1 MVNISN
7 KTRSFRLTRI
17 GAVGVLGALGL
28 TAIATSVPGP
38 AHAAPDPGRGN
49 ASAQTEAVTPREGSL
64 AVGIVMGEA
73 IAGHQNLEAKA
84 QSQTIDLGSIGTS
97 LTSSDCGQNPTFQP
111 QQLPQP
117 LIVESGTPGADKG
130 QTETEDGG
138 AFSKFGIAKGDPYAK
153 AVTTSAPLAIAGV
166 AQVGGGTATTWSG
179 LVNGVRVAGASVDI
193 SGITFPGGVTLSGLH
208 WEAAYPSGGAGAPTG
223 SFTIGKISLGGT
235 ALPIGNNGATL
246 NQANAILNTIGVGL
260 NAPAAHVTQGVMH
273 VDPLEINVVPN
284 AARDGVTGPIISG
297 IQPIRQPLTAAVLKA
312 FCKSDTPITVA
323 DIAVGSVTGSG
334 SFELSLG
341 GVSATSGEI
350 PANTFNLA
358 INLGTP
364 GSLGSLGSAGSPG
377 TPGTPGTDGTLDSTS
392 GSTGAAL
399 AAPGGS
405 AATNGGGRTTR
416 LLRPAAALRG
426 KRGGA
431 LAAVSLA
438 GLLLLGALAEGDRRM
453 MRKAQRAVVF
463 ED

>member
-1 MVNISN
+1 MVNDSGSN
-7 KTRSFRLTRI
+7 RGFRLTRI
-17 GAVGVLGALGL
+17 GAAGVLGALGL
-28 TAIATSVPGP
+28 TAIATSLPGP
-38 AHAAPDPGRGN
+38 AHAAPDAGRGN
-49 ASAQTEAVTPREGSL
+49 ASAQTAAVTPKEGSL
-64 AVGIVMGEA
+64 AVGVVLGEA

-84 QSQTIDLGSIGTS
+84 QSQSIDLGSIGTS

-130 QTETEDGG
+130 QTETEEGG
-138 AFSKFGIAKGDPYAK
+138 AFSKYGIAKGDPYAK
-153 AVTTSAPLAIAGV
+153 AVTTTAPFAIAGV

-179 LVNGVRVAGASVDI
+179 LVNGLRVAGASVDI
-193 SGITFPGGVTLSGLH
+193 SAITFPGGVTLSSMH
-208 WEAAYPSGGAGAPTG
+208 WDATYPSGGAGTPTG
-223 SFTIGKISLGGT
+223 SFTIGKISVGGT
-235 ALPIGNNGATL
+235 TLPLGTNGATL
-246 NQANAILNTIGVGL
+246 NQANAVLNTIGIGL
-260 NAPAAHVTQGVMH
+260 NAPASHLAQGVMH
-273 VDPLEINVVPN
+273 VDPLQISVVPN
-284 AARDGVTGPIISG
+284 ATRDGITGPIISG
-297 IQPIRQPLTAAVLKA
+297 IQPIRQPLTAAVLQA
-312 FCKSDTPITVA
+312 FCKADTPITVA

-364 GSLGSLGSAGSPG
+364 GSLGTPGIPG
-377 TPGTPGTDGTLDSTS
+377 TPGTPGTDGSVDTTS
-392 GSTGAAL
+392 GTPGAAL
-399 AAPGGS
+399 AAPGEPTATSGGAR
-405 AATNGGGRTTR
+405 AATR
-416 LLRPAAALRG
+416 LLRPVAALRG

-431 LAAVSLA
+431 LAVVGLA
-438 GLLLLGALAEGDRRM
+438 GLALLGALAEGDRRM